1 MKEMFAIS
9 NASFSITASCVY
21 VCIQIVMILL
31 HLFLMYSESACVPFA
46 SGIISD
52 YFSKVSGLVTS
63 ILSTYTEYTT
73 TTPNCTCNMCY
84 ACTCTYILCMY
95 MYNSHVYYTCMYVL
109 VFTYKIVVVGVTA
122 LCIQYSIAPGVYHT
136 HNIVT

>member
-9 NASFSITASCVY
+9 NASFGITASCVY

-31 HLFLMYSESACVPFA
+31 YLFLMYSESACVPFA

-52 YFSKVSGLVTS
+52 YFSKVSGLLVTS

-73 TTPNCTCNMCY
+73 AQLYMQHVLCMY
-84 ACTCTYILCMY
+84 MYIYICMY
-95 MYNSHVYYTCMYVL
+95 MYNSHVYYTCMYVC
-109 VFTYKIVVVGVTA
+109 T
-122 LCIQYSIAPGVYHT
+122 CIYIQDCCCWRHSPVYT
-136 HNIVT
+136 ILDSTRCLSYT